1 MDTSLNIVE
10 LIENN
15 PITRLSGTYQN
26 KLLTKIKNNF
36 TDTEQQLFV
45 ASFYCFLN
53 YNQRNDFVIDLDNI
67 WKWIGFSTKQKAK
80 NLLEKNFVIN
90 NDYKNLLNQQVSHN
104 LFVHGGH
111 NKEIFMLTIRTF
123 KLFCLKAGTEKAA
136 QIHEYYIKMEETLQ
150 EVIQEESDEL
160 KLQFEN
166 KDKELANKDKELE
179 KKDKEKDK
187 IREKTLIEQFPTNE
201 QCVYYGIIDNLSQS
215 GEKLIKF
222 GNSNNLKNR
231 VVRHKDTYSNFRL
244 VNAFKVENKLQIE
257 NAIKENQILNKRQRE
272 LTINNKKYI
281 ELLNIDGLSFTELDK
296 IIQDII
302 TSIEYTPENYEKL
315 LNENTELKK
324 KLSEDTE
331 LNELI
336 LLKIENQKLKI
347 ENQKLKIE
355 NIKLIKK
362 YNTLLRKTKPIIL
375 DEDDADAEGKENL
388 NNFKNYEESIN
399 EITNTKK
406 DAKNNINEITNTKK
420 DEIND
425 KVYKTLIGTREE
437 VYKEISYK
445 TTGGLTKDDLLLNKN
460 GKIVSK
466 KKCIL
471 ETQINRLEAVNLKKK
486 KVVNDKI
493 SANLVDSVSPSS
505 CKG

>member
-26 KLLTKIKNNF
+26 KLLTKIKHNF

-53 YNQRNDFVIDLDNI
+53 YSQRNDFVIDLDNI
-67 WKWIGFSTKQKAK
+67 WKWMGYNQKFKAK
-80 NLLEKNFVIN
+80 FSLEKNFKLDI
-90 NDYKNLLNQQVSHN
+90 DYKILLCQPAQQKNVR
-104 LFVHGGH
+104 GGH
-111 NKEIFMLTIRTF
+111 NKETILLTIRTF

-160 KLQFEN
+160 KLQLEN

-179 KKDKEKDK
+179 NKDKEKDK
-187 IREKTLIEQFPTNE
+187 IREKTLIEQFPNNS

-231 VVRHKDTYSNFRL
+231 VVRHKDTYSNFTL

-296 IIQDII
+296 IIQEII

-315 LNENTELKK
+315 LNENTDLKK
-324 KLSEDTE
+324 KLSEDKE

-336 LLKIENQKLKI
+336 LLKI

-362 YNTLLRKTKPIIL
+362 YNTLIRKTKPIIL
-375 DEDDADAEGKENL
+375 DEDEDETEGKEDL
-388 NNFKNYEESIN
+388 NNCKNYEESIN
-399 EITNTKK
+399 KFKNAKK
-406 DAKNNINEITNTKK
+406 EK
-420 DEIND
+420 DGHYNIND
-425 KVYKTLIGTREE
+425 KMYKTLIGTREE
-437 VYKEISYK
+437 VYNEISYK
-445 TTGGLTKDDLLLNKN
+445 TTGGLTKDDLLLNKL

-471 ETQINRLEAVNLKKK
+471 ETKINRLEEVNLNKK

-493 SANLVDSVSPSS
+493 FSNVVDSVLT
-505 CKG
+505 C

>member
-1 MDTSLNIVE
+1 METSLNIVE

-67 WKWIGFSTKQKAK
+67 WKWIGFNQKVKAK
-80 NLLEKNFVIN
+80 TLLAKNFKLDI
-90 NDYKNLLNQQVSHN
+90 DYKILLCQQGKQHIH
-104 LFVHGGH
+104 LHGGH
-111 NKEIFMLTIRTF
+111 NKETILLTIRTF

-160 KLQFEN
+160 KLQLEN
-166 KDKELANKDKELE
+166 KDKELENKDKELE

-187 IREKTLIEQFPTNE
+187 IREKTLIEQFPNNA

-231 VVRHKDTYSNFRL
+231 VVRHKDTYSNFTL

-296 IIQDII
+296 IIQEII

-324 KLSEDTE
+324 KLSEDKE

-336 LLKIENQKLKI
+336 LLKI

-362 YNTLLRKTKPIIL
+362 YNTLIRKTKPIIL
-375 DEDDADAEGKENL
+375 DEDEDDAEGKEDL
-388 NNFKNYEESIN
+388 LENYEESIN
-399 EITNTKK
+399 KIKNAKK
-406 DAKNNINEITNTKK
+406 EK
-420 DEIND
+420 DGNYNIND
-425 KVYKTLIGTREE
+425 KVYKTIIGTR
-437 VYKEISYK
+437 
-445 TTGGLTKDDLLLNKN
+445 
-460 GKIVSK
+460 
-466 KKCIL
+466 
-471 ETQINRLEAVNLKKK
+471 
-486 KVVNDKI
+486 
-493 SANLVDSVSPSS
+493 
-505 CKG
+505 

>member
-1 MDTSLNIVE
+1 MEALNIVE

-45 ASFYCFLN
+45 ASFYCFLK

-90 NDYKNLLNQQVSHN
+90 NDYKNLGNQQVNHK
-104 LFVHGGH
+104 LFIHGGH

-123 KLFCLKAGTEKAA
+123 KLFCLKAGTEKAT

-160 KLQFEN
+160 KLQLEN
-166 KDKELANKDKELE
+166 KDKELENKDKELE

-187 IREKTLIEQFPTNE
+187 IREKTLIEQFPNNA

-231 VVRHKDTYSNFRL
+231 VVRHKDTYSNFTL

-296 IIQDII
+296 IIQEII

-324 KLSEDTE
+324 KLSEDKE

-336 LLKIENQKLKI
+336 LLKI

-362 YNTLLRKTKPIIL
+362 YNTLIRKTKPIIL
-375 DEDDADAEGKENL
+375 DEDEDDAEGKEDL
-388 NNFKNYEESIN
+388 NNCKNYEESIN
-399 EITNTKK
+399 KIKNAKK
-406 DAKNNINEITNTKK
+406 EKDGNYNING
-420 DEIND
+420 
-425 KVYKTLIGTREE
+425 KVYNTLIGTREE

-445 TTGGLTKDDLLLNKN
+445 TTGGLTKDDLLVNKN
-460 GKIVSK
+460 WKIVSK

-493 SANLVDSVSPSS
+493 SF
-505 CKG
+505 

>member
-1 MDTSLNIVE
+1 METSLNIVE

-53 YNQRNDFVIDLDNI
+53 YSQRNDFVINLDNI
-67 WKWIGFSTKQKAK
+67 WKWLGFSSKYNSKR
-80 NLLEKNFVIN
+80 LLEKNFKLDI
-90 NDYKNLLNQQVSHN
+90 DYKILLLQDAKQDIYT
-104 LFVHGGH
+104 HGGN
-111 NKEIFMLTIRTF
+111 NKETILLTIRTF

-160 KLQFEN
+160 KLQLEN
-166 KDKELANKDKELE
+166 KDKELENKDKELE

-187 IREKTLIEQFPTNE
+187 IREKTLIEQFPNNA

-231 VVRHKDTYSNFRL
+231 VVRHKDTYSNFTL

-272 LTINNKKYI
+272 ITINNKKYI

-296 IIQDII
+296 IIQEII

-324 KLSEDTE
+324 KLSEDKE

-336 LLKIENQKLKI
+336 LLKI

-362 YNTLLRKTKPIIL
+362 YNTLIPNTKPIIL
-375 DEDDADAEGKENL
+375 DEDEDDAEGIEDL
-388 NNFKNYEESIN
+388 NNCKNYEESIN
-399 EITNTKK
+399 EITNEKK
-406 DAKNNINEITNTKK
+406 RCQEY
-420 DEIND
+420 
-425 KVYKTLIGTREE
+425 YKW
-437 VYKEISYK
+437 
-445 TTGGLTKDDLLLNKN
+445 
-460 GKIVSK
+460 
-466 KKCIL
+466 
-471 ETQINRLEAVNLKKK
+471 
-486 KVVNDKI
+486 
-493 SANLVDSVSPSS
+493 
-505 CKG
+505 

>member
-1 MDTSLNIVE
+1 MEALNIVE

-90 NDYKNLLNQQVSHN
+90 NDYKNMTNQQVTLK
-104 LFVHGGH
+104 LFIHGGH

-160 KLQFEN
+160 KLQLANKDKELEN
-166 KDKELANKDKELE
+166 KDKELENKDKELE

-187 IREKTLIEQFPTNE
+187 IREKTLIEQFPNNA

-231 VVRHKDTYSNFRL
+231 VVRHKDTYSNFTL

-296 IIQDII
+296 IIQEII

-324 KLSEDTE
+324 KLSEDKE

-336 LLKIENQKLKI
+336 LLKI

-362 YNTLLRKTKPIIL
+362 YNTLIRKTKPIIL
-375 DEDDADAEGKENL
+375 DEDEDDAEGTEDL
-388 NNFKNYEESIN
+388 NNCKNYEESIN
-399 EITNTKK
+399 KIKNAKK
-406 DAKNNINEITNTKK
+406 EK
-420 DEIND
+420 DGNYNIND
-425 KVYKTLIGTREE
+425 KVYKTIIGTREE

-486 KVVNDKI
+486 KVVNDNI
-493 SANLVDSVSPSS
+493 SL
-505 CKG
+505 

>member
-1 MDTSLNIVE
+1 MEALNIVE

-90 NDYKNLLNQQVSHN
+90 NDYKNMTNQQVTLK
-104 LFVHGGH
+104 LFIHGGH

-160 KLQFEN
+160 KLQ
-166 KDKELANKDKELE
+166 LANKDKELE
-179 KKDKEKDK
+179 NKDKEKDK
-187 IREKTLIEQFPTNE
+187 IREKTLIEQFPNNA

-231 VVRHKDTYSNFRL
+231 VVRHKDTYSNFTL
-244 VNAFKVENKLQIE
+244 VNAFKVENKLQIENAFKVENKLQIE

-296 IIQDII
+296 IIQEII

-324 KLSEDTE
+324 KLSEDKE

-336 LLKIENQKLKI
+336 LLKI

-362 YNTLLRKTKPIIL
+362 YNTLIRKTKPIIL
-375 DEDDADAEGKENL
+375 DEDEDDAEGKEDL
-388 NNFKNYEESIN
+388 LENYEESIN
-399 EITNTKK
+399 KIKNAKK
-406 DAKNNINEITNTKK
+406 EK
-420 DEIND
+420 DGNYNIND

-445 TTGGLTKDDLLLNKN
+445 TTGGLTKDDLLVNKN

-486 KVVNDKI
+486 KVVNDNI
-493 SANLVDSVSPSS
+493 SL
-505 CKG
+505 

>member
-1 MDTSLNIVE
+1 M
-10 LIENN
+10 
-15 PITRLSGTYQN
+15 
-26 KLLTKIKNNF
+26 
-36 TDTEQQLFV
+36 
-45 ASFYCFLN
+45 
-53 YNQRNDFVIDLDNI
+53 DNI
-67 WKWIGFSTKQKAK
+67 WKWIGFSQKVKAK
-80 NLLEKNFVIN
+80 TLLEKNFKLDV
-90 NDYKNLLNQQVSHN
+90 DYKILLCDQGKQHIH
-104 LFVHGGH
+104 LHGGH
-111 NKEIFMLTIRTF
+111 NKETILLTIRTF

-160 KLQFEN
+160 KLQLE
-166 KDKELANKDKELE
+166 NKDKELE

-187 IREKTLIEQFPTNE
+187 IREKTLIEQFPNNA

-296 IIQDII
+296 IIQEII

-324 KLSEDTE
+324 KLSEDKE

-336 LLKIENQKLKI
+336 LLKI

-362 YNTLLRKTKPIIL
+362 YNTLIPKTKPIIL
-375 DEDDADAEGKENL
+375 DEDEDDAEGTEDL
-388 NNFKNYEESIN
+388 NNCKNYEESIN
-399 EITNTKK
+399 EITNEKK
-406 DAKNNINEITNTKK
+406 DAKNIING
-420 DEIND
+420 

-445 TTGGLTKDDLLLNKN
+445 TTGGLTKDDLLVNKN
-460 GKIVSK
+460 WKIVSK

-493 SANLVDSVSPSS
+493 SANLVDSVPPSS

>member
-1 MDTSLNIVE
+1 MEALNIVE

-53 YNQRNDFVIDLDNI
+53 YSQRNDFVINLDNI
-67 WKWIGFSTKQKAK
+67 WKWLGFSSKYNSKR
-80 NLLEKNFVIN
+80 LLEKNFKLDI
-90 NDYKNLLNQQVSHN
+90 DYKILLLQNAEQDIYT
-104 LFVHGGH
+104 HGGN
-111 NKEIFMLTIRTF
+111 NKETILLTIRTF

-160 KLQFEN
+160 KLQLEN

-179 KKDKEKDK
+179 NKDKEKDK
-187 IREKTLIEQFPTNE
+187 IREKTLIEQFPNNA

-231 VVRHKDTYSNFRL
+231 VVRHKDTYSNFTL

-296 IIQDII
+296 IIQEII

-324 KLSEDTE
+324 KLSEDKE

-336 LLKIENQKLKI
+336 LLKI

-362 YNTLLRKTKPIIL
+362 YNTLIRKTKPIIL
-375 DEDDADAEGKENL
+375 DEDEDDAEGTEDL
-388 NNFKNYEESIN
+388 NNCKNYEESIN
-399 EITNTKK
+399 KIKNAKK
-406 DAKNNINEITNTKK
+406 EK
-420 DEIND
+420 DGNYNIND
-425 KVYKTLIGTREE
+425 KVYKTIIGTREE

-471 ETQINRLEAVNLKKK
+471 ETKINRLEAVNLKKK
-486 KVVNDKI
+486 KVVNDNI
-493 SANLVDSVSPSS
+493 SL
-505 CKG
+505 

>member
-1 MDTSLNIVE
+1 MDALNIVE

-26 KLLTKIKNNF
+26 KLLTKIKHNF

-67 WKWIGFSTKQKAK
+67 WKWMGYNQKFKAK
-80 NLLEKNFVIN
+80 FSLEKNFKLDI
-90 NDYKNLLNQQVSHN
+90 DYKILLCQPAQQKN
-104 LFVHGGH
+104 ARGGH
-111 NKEIFMLTIRTF
+111 NKETILLTIKTF

-160 KLQFEN
+160 KLQLEN
-166 KDKELANKDKELE
+166 KDKELENKDKELENKDKELENKYKELE

-187 IREKTLIEQFPTNE
+187 IREKTLIEQFPNNA

-222 GNSNNLKNR
+222 ENSNNLKNR

-296 IIQDII
+296 IIQEII

-324 KLSEDTE
+324 KLSEDKE

-336 LLKIENQKLKI
+336 LLKI

-362 YNTLLRKTKPIIL
+362 YNTLIPKTKPIIL
-375 DEDDADAEGKENL
+375 DEDEDDAEGIEDL
-388 NNFKNYEESIN
+388 NNCKNYEESIN
-399 EITNTKK
+399 EITNEKK
-406 DAKNNINEITNTKK
+406 DAKNIING
-420 DEIND
+420 

-445 TTGGLTKDDLLLNKN
+445 TTGGLTKDDLLVNKN
-460 GKIVSK
+460 WKIVSK

-493 SANLVDSVSPSS
+493 SANLVDSVPPSS

>member
-1 MDTSLNIVE
+1 METSLNIVE

-67 WKWIGFSTKQKAK
+67 WKWIGFNQKVKAK
-80 NLLEKNFVIN
+80 TLLAKNFKLDI
-90 NDYKNLLNQQVSHN
+90 DYKILLCQQGKQHIH
-104 LFVHGGH
+104 LHGGH
-111 NKEIFMLTIRTF
+111 NKETILLTIRTF

-160 KLQFEN
+160 KLQLEN

-179 KKDKEKDK
+179 NKDKEKDK
-187 IREKTLIEQFPTNE
+187 IREKTLIEQFPNNA

-231 VVRHKDTYSNFRL
+231 VSRHKDTYSNFTL

-296 IIQDII
+296 IIQEII

-324 KLSEDTE
+324 KLSEDKE

-336 LLKIENQKLKI
+336 LLKI

-362 YNTLLRKTKPIIL
+362 YNTLIPKTKPIIL
-375 DEDDADAEGKENL
+375 DEDEDDAEGIEDL
-388 NNFKNYEESIN
+388 NNCKNYEESIN
-399 EITNTKK
+399 EITNEKK
-406 DAKNNINEITNTKK
+406 DAKNIING
-420 DEIND
+420 

-486 KVVNDKI
+486 KVVNDNI
-493 SANLVDSVSPSS
+493 SL
-505 CKG
+505 

>member
-1 MDTSLNIVE
+1 METSLNIVE

-15 PITRLSGTYQN
+15 PIIRLSGTYQN

-45 ASFYCFLN
+45 ASFYCFLK

-67 WKWIGFSTKQKAK
+67 WKWLGFSSKHNSKR
-80 NLLEKNFVIN
+80 LLEKNFKLDI
-90 NDYKNLLNQQVSHN
+90 DYKILLLQDAKQDIYT
-104 LFVHGGH
+104 HGGN
-111 NKEIFMLTIRTF
+111 NKETILLTIRTF

-160 KLQFEN
+160 KLQLEN
-166 KDKELANKDKELE
+166 KDKELENKDKELE

-231 VVRHKDTYSNFRL
+231 VVRHKDTYSNFTL

-272 LTINNKKYI
+272 ITINNKKYI

-296 IIQDII
+296 IIQEII

-324 KLSEDTE
+324 KLSEDKE
-331 LNELI
+331 LNKLI
-336 LLKIENQKLKI
+336 LLKI

-362 YNTLLRKTKPIIL
+362 YNTLIPKTKPIIL
-375 DEDDADAEGKENL
+375 DEDEDDAEGTEDL
-388 NNFKNYEESIN
+388 NNCKNYEESIN
-399 EITNTKK
+399 EITNEKK
-406 DAKNNINEITNTKK
+406 DAKNIING
-420 DEIND
+420 

-445 TTGGLTKDDLLLNKN
+445 TTGGLTKDDLLVNKN
-460 GKIVSK
+460 WKIVSK

-493 SANLVDSVSPSS
+493 SANLVDSVPPSS

>member
-1 MDTSLNIVE
+1 MEALNIVE

-67 WKWIGFSTKQKAK
+67 WKWMGYNQKFKAK
-80 NLLEKNFVIN
+80 FSLEKNFKLDI
-90 NDYKNLLNQQVSHN
+90 DYKILLCQPAQQKN
-104 LFVHGGH
+104 ARGGH
-111 NKEIFMLTIRTF
+111 NKETILLTIKTF

-160 KLQFEN
+160 KLQLEN
-166 KDKELANKDKELE
+166 KDKELENKYKELE

-187 IREKTLIEQFPTNE
+187 IREKTLIEQFPNNA

-231 VVRHKDTYSNFRL
+231 VSRHKDTYSNFTL

-296 IIQDII
+296 IIQEII

-324 KLSEDTE
+324 KLSEDKE

-336 LLKIENQKLKI
+336 LLKI

-362 YNTLLRKTKPIIL
+362 YNTLIPKTKPIIL
-375 DEDDADAEGKENL
+375 DEDEDDAEGIEDL
-388 NNFKNYEESIN
+388 NNCKNYEESIN
-399 EITNTKK
+399 EITNEKK
-406 DAKNNINEITNTKK
+406 DAKNIING
-420 DEIND
+420 

-445 TTGGLTKDDLLLNKN
+445 TTGGLTKDDLLVNKN
-460 GKIVSK
+460 WKIVSK

-493 SANLVDSVSPSS
+493 SANLVDSVPPSS

>member
-1 MDTSLNIVE
+1 MEALNIVE

-45 ASFYCFLN
+45 ASFYCFLK

-90 NDYKNLLNQQVSHN
+90 NDYKNLGNQQVTHK
-104 LFVHGGH
+104 LFIHGGH

-136 QIHEYYIKMEETLQ
+136 QIHEYYIKVEETLQ

-160 KLQFEN
+160 KLQLEN
-166 KDKELANKDKELE
+166 KDTELANKDKELE

-187 IREKTLIEQFPTNE
+187 IREKTLIEQFPNNA

-296 IIQDII
+296 IIQEII

-315 LNENTELKK
+315 LNENKELKK
-324 KLSEDTE
+324 KLNEDKE
-331 LNELI
+331 LSELI
-336 LLKIENQKLKI
+336 LLKVENQKLKI
-347 ENQKLKIE
+347 D

-362 YNTLLRKTKPIIL
+362 YNTLIRKTKPIIL
-375 DEDDADAEGKENL
+375 DEHEDDAEGTEDL
-388 NNFKNYEESIN
+388 NNCKNYEESIN
-399 EITNTKK
+399 EITNEKK
-406 DAKNNINEITNTKK
+406 DAKNIING
-420 DEIND
+420 
-425 KVYKTLIGTREE
+425 KVYETLIGTREE

-445 TTGGLTKDDLLLNKN
+445 TTGGLTKDDLLVNKN

-493 SANLVDSVSPSS
+493 SF
-505 CKG
+505 

>member
-1 MDTSLNIVE
+1 M
-10 LIENN
+10 
-15 PITRLSGTYQN
+15 
-26 KLLTKIKNNF
+26 
-36 TDTEQQLFV
+36 
-45 ASFYCFLN
+45 
-53 YNQRNDFVIDLDNI
+53 
-67 WKWIGFSTKQKAK
+67 
-80 NLLEKNFVIN
+80 
-90 NDYKNLLNQQVSHN
+90 
-104 LFVHGGH
+104 
-111 NKEIFMLTIRTF
+111 
-123 KLFCLKAGTEKAA
+123 
-136 QIHEYYIKMEETLQ
+136 
-150 EVIQEESDEL
+150 
-160 KLQFEN
+160 
-166 KDKELANKDKELE
+166 E

-187 IREKTLIEQFPTNE
+187 IREKTLIEQFPNNA

-231 VVRHKDTYSNFRL
+231 VSRHKDTYSNFTL

-296 IIQDII
+296 IIQEII

-324 KLSEDTE
+324 KLSEDKE

-336 LLKIENQKLKI
+336 LLKI

-362 YNTLLRKTKPIIL
+362 YNTLIPKTKPIIL
-375 DEDDADAEGKENL
+375 DEDEDDAEGIEDL
-388 NNFKNYEESIN
+388 NNCKNYEESIN
-399 EITNTKK
+399 EITNEKK
-406 DAKNNINEITNTKK
+406 DAKNIING
-420 DEIND
+420 

-445 TTGGLTKDDLLLNKN
+445 TTGGLTKDDLLVNKN
-460 GKIVSK
+460 WKIVSK

-493 SANLVDSVSPSS
+493 SANLVDSVPPSS

>member
-1 MDTSLNIVE
+1 MNIVE

-67 WKWIGFSTKQKAK
+67 WKWIGFNQKVKAK
-80 NLLEKNFVIN
+80 TLLAKNFKLDI
-90 NDYKNLLNQQVSHN
+90 DYKILLCQQGKQHIH
-104 LFVHGGH
+104 LHGGH
-111 NKEIFMLTIRTF
+111 NKETILLTIRTF

-160 KLQFEN
+160 KLQLEN
-166 KDKELANKDKELE
+166 KDKELENKDKELE

-187 IREKTLIEQFPTNE
+187 IREKTLIEQFPNNA

-231 VVRHKDTYSNFRL
+231 VVRHKDTYSNFTL

-296 IIQDII
+296 IIQEII

-324 KLSEDTE
+324 KLSEDKE

-336 LLKIENQKLKI
+336 LLKI

-362 YNTLLRKTKPIIL
+362 YNTLIRKTKPIIL
-375 DEDDADAEGKENL
+375 DEDEDDAEGKEDL
-388 NNFKNYEESIN
+388 LENYEESIN
-399 EITNTKK
+399 KIKNAKK
-406 DAKNNINEITNTKK
+406 EK
-420 DEIND
+420 DGNYNIND
-425 KVYKTLIGTREE
+425 KVYKTIIGTREE

-471 ETQINRLEAVNLKKK
+471 ETKINRLEAVNLKKK
-486 KVVNDKI
+486 KVVNDNI
-493 SANLVDSVSPSS
+493 SL
-505 CKG
+505 

>member
-1 MDTSLNIVE
+1 MEALNIVE

-45 ASFYCFLN
+45 ASFYCFLK
-53 YNQRNDFVIDLDNI
+53 YSQRNDFVIDLDNI
-67 WKWIGFSTKQKAK
+67 WKWMGYNQKFKAK
-80 NLLEKNFVIN
+80 FSLEKNFKLDI
-90 NDYKNLLNQQVSHN
+90 DYKILLCQPAQQKNVR
-104 LFVHGGH
+104 GGH
-111 NKEIFMLTIRTF
+111 NKETILLTIRTF

-160 KLQFEN
+160 KLQLEN
-166 KDKELANKDKELE
+166 KDKELENKDKELENKDKELE

-187 IREKTLIEQFPTNE
+187 IREKTLIEQFPNNA

-296 IIQDII
+296 IIQEII

-315 LNENTELKK
+315 LNENKELKK
-324 KLSEDTE
+324 KLNEDKE
-331 LNELI
+331 LSELI
-336 LLKIENQKLKI
+336 LLKVENQKLKI
-347 ENQKLKIE
+347 D
-355 NIKLIKK
+355 NIKLIKT
-362 YNTLLRKTKPIIL
+362 YNALLRKTKPIIL
-375 DEDDADAEGKENL
+375 DENDAECTEDL
-388 NNFKNYEESIN
+388 LENYEESIN
-399 EITNTKK
+399 KIKNAKK
-406 DAKNNINEITNTKK
+406 EK

-425 KVYKTLIGTREE
+425 KVYKKLIGTREE
-437 VYKEISYK
+437 VYNEISYK
-445 TTGGLTKDDLLLNKN
+445 TTGGLTKDDLLVNKN

-493 SANLVDSVSPSS
+493 SANLVDSVPHP
-505 CKG
+505 

>member
-1 MDTSLNIVE
+1 METSLNIVE

-67 WKWIGFSTKQKAK
+67 WKWLGFSSKYNSKR
-80 NLLEKNFVIN
+80 LLEKNFKLDI
-90 NDYKNLLNQQVSHN
+90 DYKISLLQNAEQDIYT
-104 LFVHGGH
+104 HGGN
-111 NKEIFMLTIRTF
+111 NKETILLTIRTF
-123 KLFCLKAGTEKAA
+123 KLFCLKAGTEKAG

-160 KLQFEN
+160 KLQLEN
-166 KDKELANKDKELE
+166 KDKELENKDKELE

-231 VVRHKDTYSNFRL
+231 VSRHKDTYSNFTL

-296 IIQDII
+296 IIQEII

-324 KLSEDTE
+324 KLSEDKE

-336 LLKIENQKLKI
+336 LLKI

-362 YNTLLRKTKPIIL
+362 YNTLIRKTKPFE
-375 DEDDADAEGKENL
+375 DEDEDETEGKEDL
-388 NNFKNYEESIN
+388 NNCKNYEESIN
-399 EITNTKK
+399 KFKNAKK
-406 DAKNNINEITNTKK
+406 EK
-420 DEIND
+420 DLIND
-425 KVYKTLIGTREE
+425 KMYKTLIGTREE
-437 VYKEISYK
+437 VYNEISYK
-445 TTGGLTKDDLLLNKN
+445 TTGGLTKDDLLLNKL

-471 ETQINRLEAVNLKKK
+471 ETKINRLEEVNLNKK

-493 SANLVDSVSPSS
+493 FSNVVDSVLT
-505 CKG
+505 C

>member
-1 MDTSLNIVE
+1 MEALNIVE

-45 ASFYCFLN
+45 ASFYCFLK
-53 YNQRNDFVIDLDNI
+53 YSQRNDFVIDLDNI
-67 WKWIGFSTKQKAK
+67 WKWMGYNQKFKAK
-80 NLLEKNFVIN
+80 FSLEKNFKLDI
-90 NDYKNLLNQQVSHN
+90 DYKILLCQPAQQKNVR
-104 LFVHGGH
+104 GGH
-111 NKEIFMLTIRTF
+111 NKETILLTIRTF

-160 KLQFEN
+160 KLQLEN
-166 KDKELANKDKELE
+166 KDKELENKDKELENKDKELENKDKELE

-187 IREKTLIEQFPTNE
+187 IREKTLIEQFPNNA

-231 VVRHKDTYSNFRL
+231 VVRHKDTYSNFTL

-296 IIQDII
+296 IIQEII

-324 KLSEDTE
+324 KLSEDKE

-336 LLKIENQKLKI
+336 LLKI

-362 YNTLLRKTKPIIL
+362 YNTLIRKTKPIIL
-375 DEDDADAEGKENL
+375 DEDEDDAEGTEDL
-388 NNFKNYEESIN
+388 NNCKNYEESIN

-406 DAKNNINEITNTKK
+406 DLINEITNEKK
-420 DEIND
+420 DAKNIING
-425 KVYKTLIGTREE
+425 KVYETLIGTREE

-445 TTGGLTKDDLLLNKN
+445 TTGGLTKDDLLVNKN

-486 KVVNDKI
+486 KVVNDTI
-493 SANLVDSVSPSS
+493 SV
-505 CKG
+505 

>member
-1 MDTSLNIVE
+1 M
-10 LIENN
+10 
-15 PITRLSGTYQN
+15 
-26 KLLTKIKNNF
+26 
-36 TDTEQQLFV
+36 
-45 ASFYCFLN
+45 
-53 YNQRNDFVIDLDNI
+53 DNI
-67 WKWIGFSTKQKAK
+67 WKWIGFSQKVKAK
-80 NLLEKNFVIN
+80 TLLEKNFKLDV
-90 NDYKNLLNQQVSHN
+90 DYKILLCDQGKQHIH
-104 LFVHGGH
+104 LHGGH
-111 NKEIFMLTIRTF
+111 NKETILLTIRTF

-160 KLQFEN
+160 KLQLE
-166 KDKELANKDKELE
+166 NKDKELE

-187 IREKTLIEQFPTNE
+187 IREKTLIEQFPNNA

-296 IIQDII
+296 IIQEII

-315 LNENTELKK
+315 LNENKELKK
-324 KLSEDTE
+324 KLNEDKE
-331 LNELI
+331 LSELI
-336 LLKIENQKLKI
+336 LLKVENQKLKI
-347 ENQKLKIE
+347 D
-355 NIKLIKK
+355 NIKLIKT
-362 YNTLLRKTKPIIL
+362 YNALLRKTKPIIL
-375 DEDDADAEGKENL
+375 DENDAECTEDL
-388 NNFKNYEESIN
+388 LENYEESIN
-399 EITNTKK
+399 KIKNAKK
-406 DAKNNINEITNTKK
+406 EK

-425 KVYKTLIGTREE
+425 KVYKKLIGTREE
-437 VYKEISYK
+437 VYNEISYK
-445 TTGGLTKDDLLLNKN
+445 TTGGLTKDDLLVNKN

-493 SANLVDSVSPSS
+493 SANLVDSVPHP
-505 CKG
+505 

>member
-1 MDTSLNIVE
+1 METSLNIVE

-67 WKWIGFSTKQKAK
+67 WKWIGFNQKVKAK
-80 NLLEKNFVIN
+80 TLLAKNFKLDI
-90 NDYKNLLNQQVSHN
+90 DYKILLCQQGKQHIH
-104 LFVHGGH
+104 LHGGH
-111 NKEIFMLTIRTF
+111 NKETILLTIRTF

-160 KLQFEN
+160 KLQLEN
-166 KDKELANKDKELE
+166 KDKELENKDKELE

-187 IREKTLIEQFPTNE
+187 IREKTLIEQFPNNA

-231 VVRHKDTYSNFRL
+231 VVRHKDTYSNFTL

-296 IIQDII
+296 IIQEII

-324 KLSEDTE
+324 KLSEDKE

-336 LLKIENQKLKI
+336 LLKI

-362 YNTLLRKTKPIIL
+362 YNTLIRKTKPIIL
-375 DEDDADAEGKENL
+375 DEDEDDAEGTEDL
-388 NNFKNYEESIN
+388 NNCKNYEESIN
-399 EITNTKK
+399 KIKNAKK
-406 DAKNNINEITNTKK
+406 EK
-420 DEIND
+420 DGNYNIND
-425 KVYKTLIGTREE
+425 KVYKTIIGTREE

-486 KVVNDKI
+486 KVVNDNI
-493 SANLVDSVSPSS
+493 SL
-505 CKG
+505 

>member
-1 MDTSLNIVE
+1 MEALNIVE

-45 ASFYCFLN
+45 ASFYCFLK

-67 WKWIGFSTKQKAK
+67 WKWIGFSQKVKAK
-80 NLLEKNFVIN
+80 TLLEKNFKLNI
-90 NDYKNLLNQQVSHN
+90 DYKILLSQQGKLNIH
-104 LFVHGGH
+104 VHGGH
-111 NKEIFMLTIRTF
+111 NKETILLTIRTF

-160 KLQFEN
+160 KLQLE
-166 KDKELANKDKELE
+166 NKDKELE

-187 IREKTLIEQFPTNE
+187 IREKTLIEQFPNNA

-231 VVRHKDTYSNFRL
+231 VVRHKDTYSNFTL

-296 IIQDII
+296 IIQEII

-324 KLSEDTE
+324 KLSEDKE

-336 LLKIENQKLKI
+336 LLKI

-362 YNTLLRKTKPIIL
+362 YNTLIRKTKPIIL
-375 DEDDADAEGKENL
+375 DEDEDDVECKEDL
-388 NNFKNYEESIN
+388 LENYEETIN

-406 DAKNNINEITNTKK
+406 DLINEITNEKK
-420 DEIND
+420 DAKNIIND
-425 KVYKTLIGTREE
+425 KVYNTLIGTREE

-445 TTGGLTKDDLLLNKN
+445 TTGGLTKDDLLVNKN

-493 SANLVDSVSPSS
+493 SF
-505 CKG
+505 